1 MSYRK
6 GLVLAGGAGTRLS
19 PLTNVVSKQLLPVYD
34 KPMIYYS
41 IAVLML
47 ANIREMLII
56 TTPSQAP
63 LFKSLLGDGSQ
74 WGLSFAYAVQPQP
87 RGVADALLIG
97 ENFVGSDRSALILG
111 DNIFYGQGLQ
121 KILATVPD
129 DGATIFAY
137 RVSNPQRYGVI
148 ELGAD
153 NRPLNLVEKP
163 VSPTSPFA
171 VTGLYFF
178 DSHAIDIA
186 KQLKPSPRGELE
198 ITDVNRHYLELGQ
211 LHVQVFSR
219 GFAWFDTGT
228 YDSLLEASNFVEAIV
243 KRQGLRMCCPEEI
256 AYRKRFISKA
266 EFVGLAE
273 AIKGEYGEYLLGISN
288 ERPEES

>member
-186 KQLKPSPRGELE
+186 KQLKPSLRGELE